1 MRLTPGT
8 KVNWTRAAQN
18 NVEGPLTVVG
28 IDTRG
33 PFEFALL
40 QSNDG
45 RFFTQVV
52 QPESL
57 SIVDDTCWCD
67 GPGHSRFCTHR

>member
-18 NVEGPLTVVG
+18 NVEGSLTVVG
-28 IDTRG
+28 IGKSG

-40 QSNDG
+40 RSSDG
-45 RFFTQVV
+45 RFFIQVI

-57 SIVDDTCWCD
+57 QVV
-67 GPGHSRFCTHR
+67 